1 MNLDVVALTKELVSY
16 PSVSLSSN
24 VAAARHAAKILKA
37 CKFEVEE
44 MPYADENGVD
54 KLSIAAKLGKGKG
67 GLSLMSHIDVV
78 PAAIEDGWSGNPFE
92 GRLRDGKIYGRGACD
107 MKGPLAATLCAASR
121 FKAADLEAPLYIMI
135 TADEE
140 RHTMGARLLVAKSKL
155 FKEASRGYGLI
166 CEPTR
171 LRVVYAHKGS
181 LSMCVTSKGR
191 PAHTSTTKGVNANI
205 KMIPFLND
213 MLKVRNQ
220 VMTSKRFLNND
231 FNPPYSDLNITVN
244 DHNIAINIFPAQST
258 CYLLYRP
265 MPGVDTEALIRK
277 VKDCARKRG
286 VKCQVR
292 RGGLPLYT
300 PPDSPLV
307 RTALKLTGTRTAGT
321 VSYGTDGM
329 AYTKGMK
336 QLVVLGPGDIAQAH
350 TADEWIAVDQLHK
363 AVDLYTRFIDH
374 VCVRSLA

>member
-1 MNLDVVALTKELVSY
+1 MNLDVVELTKELVSY

-24 VAAARHAAKILKA
+24 VAVTRHAVKILKA
-37 CKFEVEE
+37 CRFQVEE
-44 MPYADENGVD
+44 VPHADENGVE
-54 KLSIAAKLGKGKG
+54 KLSIVAKLGKGKG
-67 GLSLMSHIDVV
+67 GLSLMSHSDVV
-78 PAAIEDGWSGNPFE
+78 PAAIEDGWSGNPYE
-92 GRLRDGKIYGRGACD
+92 GRLHDGKLYGRGACD

-121 FKAADLEAPLYIMI
+121 FRAADLKAPLYLMI

-140 RHTMGARLLVAKSKL
+140 RHALGARLLVSKSRL
-155 FKEASRGYGLI
+155 FKEASRGYGVI

-171 LRVVYAHKGS
+171 LRVVYAHKGA
-181 LSMCVTSKGR
+181 LSMRVTSKGR

-205 KMIPFLND
+205 KMIPFLHD
-213 MLKVRNQ
+213 MLKVRDQ
-220 VMTSKRFLNND
+220 VLTYKRFRNND
-231 FNPPYSDLNITVN
+231 FRPPHSDLNITVN
-244 DHNIAINIFPAQST
+244 DHNIAINIYPAQST

-265 MPGVDTEALIRK
+265 MPGVDTEGLIRK
-277 VKDCARKRG
+277 VRECASKRG
-286 VKCQVR
+286 VKCEVR
-292 RGGLPLYT
+292 PGGLPLYT
-300 PPDSPLV
+300 APDSPLV
-307 RTALKLTGTRTAGT
+307 RTALKLSATRTPTT

-350 TADEWIAVDQLHK
+350 TADEWIAVEQLHK

>member
-1 MNLDVVALTKELVSY
+1 MKTDVVELTRELISF

-24 VAAARHAAKILKA
+24 VAAARHAARVLRA

-44 MPYADENGVD
+44 VPYTDENGVE
-54 KLSIAAKLGKGKG
+54 KLSLAARLGKGRG

-92 GRLRDGKIYGRGACD
+92 GRLQDGKIYGRGSCD

-121 FKAADLEAPLYIMI
+121 FKAADLQAPLYVMI

-140 RHTMGARLLVAKSKL
+140 RHAMGARLLVDKSRL
-155 FKEASRGYGLI
+155 FKEARSGYGLI

-213 MLKVRNQ
+213 MLKIRNQ
-220 VMTSKRFLNND
+220 VLTSNRFRNND

-265 MPGVDTEALIRK
+265 MPGVDTEALVRR
-277 VKDCARKRG
+277 VKDCASKRG

-300 PPDSPLV
+300 PPDSALV
-307 RTALKLTGTRTAGT
+307 RTALKLSGTRTPST

-329 AYTKGMK
+329 AYTRGMK

-350 TADEWIAVDQLHK
+350 TADEWVSVDQLHK

-374 VCVRSLA
+374 VCVRNLP